1 MNVLSNADFAAQVMA
16 LAHPEEPFK
25 ATAIYDP
32 DGDCIEFLAKPDS
45 FYAERVDDF
54 VTVYYSQDTKEVIG
68 SLIKGVSRFCSKVLK
83 QMPGFQIEIIDGR
96 VKLVHLF
103 RAKLWSSK
111 QEPDAVQTVTYR
123 KLIEVAEE
131 AKVEAVFCA
140 A

>member
-1 MNVLSNADFAAQVMA
+1 MA